1 MVKRGVVVAFSVALF
16 ALAGCRKEAPKPVAA
31 APVAPERPMVDA
43 AAVRANELGRI
54 PVVMYHDVND
64 KVGKNT
70 KMNRTKESFEKD
82 LQLLHDKGFYPVT
95 LRSVIDGSMDV
106 PAGKSP
112 VVITFDDARESQFR
126 LIESSESYSVDTES
140 AYGMIEKFCK
150 ANPDWKPVATFFV
163 LPKSEK
169 TLEPFGQVG
178 LGGDKIKYLM
188 SKGCEIGNHSLR
200 HKSFGRMTAKQLQ
213 DELSGAQKAVQAY
226 ASDVQIT
233 SLANPYGVYPRN
245 KADWKFLANGTGVGG
260 SYTHTAVCQAAWRPT
275 VSPAA
280 KGFNPVRIER
290 ITPEDLKFGLAY
302 WVGEL
307 TSGRMTRFVSD
318 GDASVVSYPSSEASN
333 ADKAAIVA
341 LGKKPNAYGGSGG
354 AGGKK
359 ILGAGDSGETSTETT
374 RPSGAP
380 AASKPITGAGG

>member
-70 KMNRTKESFEKD
+70 KMNRTKASFEKD

-200 HKSFGRMTAKQLQ
+200 HKSFARMTTKQLQ

-245 KADWKFLANGTGVGG
+245 KADWKFLAKGTGVGG

-359 ILGAGDSGETSTETT
+359 ILGAGESGETSTDSAT
-374 RPSGAP
+374 PSNAP

>member
-1 MVKRGVVVAFSVALF
+1 
-16 ALAGCRKEAPKPVAA
+16 
-31 APVAPERPMVDA
+31 MVDA

-70 KMNRTKESFEKD
+70 KMNRTKASFEKD
-82 LQLLHDKGFYPVT
+82 LQLLYDKGFYPVT
-95 LRSVIDGSMDV
+95 LRSVVDGSMDV

-126 LIESSESYSVDTES
+126 LIESSESYSVDPES
-140 AYGMIEKFCK
+140 AYGIMEKFCK
-150 ANPDWKPVATFFV
+150 TNTDWKPVATFFV

-200 HKSFGRMTAKQLQ
+200 HKSFGRMTAQQLQ
-213 DELSGAQKAVQAY
+213 DDLSGAQKAVQAY
-226 ASDVQIT
+226 APDVQIT

-245 KADWKFLANGTGVGG
+245 RADWKVLAKGTGTGG

-280 KGFNPVRIER
+280 KGFNPLRIER

-318 GDASVVSYPSSEASN
+318 GDASVVSYPSSEASS
-333 ADKAAIVA
+333 AEKAAIVA

-359 ILGAGDSGETSTETT
+359 ILGAGDGADTATDTAA
-374 RPSGAP
+374 PSSAP

>member
-70 KMNRTKESFEKD
+70 KMNRTKASFEKD

-95 LRSVIDGSMDV
+95 LRSVVDGTMDV

-126 LIESSESYSVDTES
+126 LVEASESYSVDTES

-150 ANPDWKPVATFFV
+150 TNPDWKPVATFFV

-245 KADWKFLANGTGVGG
+245 KADWKFLAKGTGVGG

-318 GDASVVSYPSSEASN
+318 GDASVVSYPSSESSS
-333 ADKAAIVA
+333 ADKAAIIA

-359 ILGAGDSGETSTETT
+359 ILGAGDSGETSTETAS
-374 RPSGAP
+374 PSNAP

>member
-70 KMNRTKESFEKD
+70 KMNRTKASFEKD

-95 LRSVIDGSMDV
+95 LRSVVDGTMDV

-126 LIESSESYSVDTES
+126 LVEASESYSVDTES

-150 ANPDWKPVATFFV
+150 TNPDWKPVATFFV

-245 KADWKFLANGTGVGG
+245 KADWKFLAKGTGVGG

-318 GDASVVSYPSSEASN
+318 GDASVVSYPSSESSS
-333 ADKAAIVA
+333 ADKAAIIA

-359 ILGAGDSGETSTETT
+359 ILGAGDSGETSTETAS
-374 RPSGAP
+374 PSSAP

>member
-70 KMNRTKESFEKD
+70 KMNRTKASFEKD

-95 LRSVIDGSMDV
+95 LRSVVDGTMDV

-126 LIESSESYSVDTES
+126 LVEASESYSVDTES

-213 DELSGAQKAVQAY
+213 DELSGAQKAVQTY

-245 KADWKFLANGTGVGG
+245 KADWKFLAKGTGVGG

-318 GDASVVSYPSSEASN
+318 GDASVVSYPSSEASS

-359 ILGAGDSGETSTETT
+359 ILGAGDSGETSTETAS
-374 RPSGAP
+374 PSSAP

>member
-70 KMNRTKESFEKD
+70 KMNRTKASFEKD

-95 LRSVIDGSMDV
+95 LRSVVDGTMDV

-126 LIESSESYSVDTES
+126 LVEASESYSVDTES

-245 KADWKFLANGTGVGG
+245 KADWKFLAKGTGVGG

-318 GDASVVSYPSSEASN
+318 GDASVVSYPSSESSS
-333 ADKAAIVA
+333 ADKAAIIA

-359 ILGAGDSGETSTETT
+359 ILGAGDSGETSTETAS
-374 RPSGAP
+374 PSSAP

>member
-16 ALAGCRKEAPKPVAA
+16 ALAGCRKEAPKPVVAT
-31 APVAPERPMVDA
+31 PVAPERPMVDA

-70 KMNRTKESFEKD
+70 KMNRTKASFEKD

-95 LRSVIDGSMDV
+95 LRSVVDGTMDV

-163 LPKSEK
+163 LPKSDK

-200 HKSFGRMTAKQLQ
+200 HKSFARMTAQQLQ

-245 KADWKFLANGTGVGG
+245 KSDWKFLAKGTGVGG
-260 SYTHTAVCQAAWRPT
+260 SYTHTAVCQAAWRPM

-290 ITPEDLKFGLAY
+290 ITPEDLKFGLSY

-307 TSGRMTRFVSD
+307 TSGRMTRYVSD
-318 GDASVVSYPSSEASN
+318 GDVSVVSYPSSEASS
-333 ADKAAIVA
+333 ADKPAIVA
-341 LGKKPNAYGGSGG
+341 MGKKPNAYGGSGG

-359 ILGAGDSGETSTETT
+359 ILGAGDSSETSSDTAN
-374 RPSGAP
+374 PSNAP
-380 AASKPITGAGG
+380 TASKPITGAGG

>member
-16 ALAGCRKEAPKPVAA
+16 ALAGCRKEAPKPVVA
-31 APVAPERPMVDA
+31 APVAPARPMVDA

-70 KMNRTKESFEKD
+70 KMNRTKASFEKD

-95 LRSVIDGSMDV
+95 LRSVVDGSMDV

-245 KADWKFLANGTGVGG
+245 KADWKFLAKGTGAGG

-280 KGFNPVRIER
+280 KGYNPVRIER

-302 WVGEL
+302 WVAEL

-318 GDASVVSYPSSEASN
+318 GDVSVISYPNSEASN

-341 LGKKPNAYGGSGG
+341 LGKKANPYGGSGG

-359 ILGAGDSGETSTETT
+359 ILGAGDSGETTTETAS
-374 RPSGAP
+374 PSSAP

>member
-1 MVKRGVVVAFSVALF
+1 
-16 ALAGCRKEAPKPVAA
+16 
-31 APVAPERPMVDA
+31 
-43 AAVRANELGRI
+43 
-54 PVVMYHDVND
+54 MYHDVND

-70 KMNRTKESFEKD
+70 KMNRTKASFEKD

-95 LRSVIDGSMDV
+95 LRSVVDGTMDV

-126 LIESSESYSVDTES
+126 LVESSESYSVDTES

-200 HKSFGRMTAKQLQ
+200 HKSFARMTAKQLQ

-245 KADWKFLANGTGVGG
+245 KADWKFLAKGTGVGG
-260 SYTHTAVCQAAWRPT
+260 GYTHTAVCQAAWRPT

-280 KGFNPVRIER
+280 KGFNPLRIER

-318 GDASVVSYPSSEASN
+318 GDTSVVSYPSSEASS
-333 ADKAAIVA
+333 ADKAAIIA
-341 LGKKPNAYGGSGG
+341 QGKKPNAYGGSGG

-359 ILGAGDSGETSTETT
+359 ILGAGDSGETSTETAG
-374 RPSGAP
+374 PSSAP

>member
-70 KMNRTKESFEKD
+70 KMNRTKASFEKD

-95 LRSVIDGSMDV
+95 LRSVVDGTMDV

-126 LIESSESYSVDTES
+126 LVEASESYSVDIES

-169 TLEPFGQVG
+169 TLEPFGQLG

-245 KADWKFLANGTGVGG
+245 KADWKFLAKGTGVGG
-260 SYTHTAVCQAAWRPT
+260 GYTHTAVCQAAWRPT

-280 KGFNPVRIER
+280 KGFNPLRIER

-318 GDASVVSYPSSEASN
+318 GDASVVSYPSSEASS
-333 ADKAAIVA
+333 ADKAAIIA

-359 ILGAGDSGETSTETT
+359 ILGAGDSGETSTETAS
-374 RPSGAP
+374 PSSAP

>member
-70 KMNRTKESFEKD
+70 KMNRTKASFEKD

-95 LRSVIDGSMDV
+95 LRSVVDGTMDV

-126 LIESSESYSVDTES
+126 LVEASESYSVDTES

-150 ANPDWKPVATFFV
+150 TNPDWKPVATFFV

-169 TLEPFGQVG
+169 TLGPFGQVG

-213 DELSGAQKAVQAY
+213 DELSGAQKAVHAY

-245 KADWKFLANGTGVGG
+245 KADWKFLAKGTGVGG

-318 GDASVVSYPSSEASN
+318 GDASVVSYPSSESSS
-333 ADKAAIVA
+333 ADKAAIIA

-359 ILGAGDSGETSTETT
+359 ILGAGDSGETSTETAS
-374 RPSGAP
+374 PSSAP

>member
-16 ALAGCRKEAPKPVAA
+16 AFAGCRKEAPKPVAA

-70 KMNRTKESFEKD
+70 KMNRTKASFEKD

-95 LRSVIDGSMDV
+95 LRSVVDGTMDV

-126 LIESSESYSVDTES
+126 LVEASESYSVDTES

-245 KADWKFLANGTGVGG
+245 KADWKFLAKGTGVGG

-318 GDASVVSYPSSEASN
+318 GDASVVSYPSSEASS

-359 ILGAGDSGETSTETT
+359 ILGAGDSGETSTETAS
-374 RPSGAP
+374 PSSAP

>member
-16 ALAGCRKEAPKPVAA
+16 ALAGCRKDAPKPVAA

-70 KMNRTKESFEKD
+70 KMNRTKASFEKD
-82 LQLLHDKGFYPVT
+82 LQLLYDKGFYPVT
-95 LRSVIDGSMDV
+95 LRSVVDGSMDV

-112 VVITFDDARESQFR
+112 VVISFDDARESQFR
-126 LIESSESYSVDTES
+126 LIESSESYSVDPES
-140 AYGMIEKFCK
+140 AYGIMEKFCK
-150 ANPDWKPVATFFV
+150 TNTDWKPVATFFV

-200 HKSFGRMTAKQLQ
+200 HKSFARMTVQQLQ

-226 ASDVQIT
+226 APDVQIT

-245 KADWKFLANGTGVGG
+245 RADWKVLAKGTGIGG

-318 GDASVVSYPSSEASN
+318 GDASVISYPSSEASG
-333 ADKAAIVA
+333 ADKAAIKA
-341 LGKKPNAYGGSGG
+341 LGKKANPYGGSGG

-359 ILGAGDSGETSTETT
+359 ILGAGDSTDAPSKNET
-374 RPSGAP
+374 PAAAP

>member
-1 MVKRGVVVAFSVALF
+1 
-16 ALAGCRKEAPKPVAA
+16 
-31 APVAPERPMVDA
+31 MVDA

-70 KMNRTKESFEKD
+70 KMNRTKASFEKD
-82 LQLLHDKGFYPVT
+82 LQLLYDKGFYPVT
-95 LRSVIDGSMDV
+95 LRSVVDGSMDV

-112 VVITFDDARESQFR
+112 VVITFDDARESQLR
-126 LIESSESYSVDTES
+126 LIEASESYSVDPDS
-140 AYGMIEKFCK
+140 AYGIIEKFCK

-213 DELSGAQKAVQAY
+213 DELSGAQRAVQAY
-226 ASDVQIT
+226 APDVQMT

-245 KADWKFLANGTGVGG
+245 RADWKFLAKGTGTGG
-260 SYTHTAVCQAAWRPT
+260 SYVYTAVCQAAWRPT

-307 TSGRMTRFVSD
+307 TSGRMVRFVSD

-359 ILGAGDSGETSTETT
+359 ILGAGDGTDAPSATEMPTA
-374 RPSGAP
+374 AP

>member
-1 MVKRGVVVAFSVALF
+1 MVKRGVVLTFSVALIS
-16 ALAGCRKEAPKPVAA
+16 LAGCRKDAPKPVAA
-31 APVAPERPMVDA
+31 VPVAPVRPMVDA

-70 KMNRTKESFEKD
+70 KMNRTKASFEKD

-95 LRSVIDGSMDV
+95 LRSVVDGTMDV

-112 VVITFDDARESQFR
+112 VVITFDDARESQLR
-126 LIESSESYSVDTES
+126 LIESSESYSVDPDS

-178 LGGDKIKYLM
+178 LGSDKIKYLM

-245 KADWKFLANGTGVGG
+245 RADWKFLAKGAGTGG

-307 TSGRMTRFVSD
+307 TSGRRVRFVSD
-318 GDASVVSYPSSEASN
+318 GDASVVSYPSSEASS

-359 ILGAGDSGETSTETT
+359 ILGAGDGADTT
-374 RPSGAP
+374 TDTAPPSSAP